1 VGSAAGGMH
10 TLEQLDLSGNFAN
23 APALSSLASL
33 GSNLPPAPLRCASA
47 GPTPQHPPHHH
58 HPLPL
63 PCPSHSSHSPS
74 FILFSLSSLLLN
86 PPPRSTPPRPPLSL
100 APLFCAAR
108 GRGQGIRPIGERT
121 RRHRRAAP
129 CVAPCSAPPAS
140 RLPPLTGPS
149 SAFPYAACS
158 RRAHASHLL
167 AQGSSGSLTHANV
180 QMCLCGAGRA
190 TSWDVTLR
198 MLSYK
203 QWRASATRPPF
214 LHMWLTLVAQAA
226 PALQGRR
233 RAELRGAAAA
243 LARTQGTC
251 QERDMEEAKAGRRS
265 GHRGKAWRGVSLTCP
280 TPPRGRH

>member
-1 VGSAAGGMH
+1 MKFYSMILDRPAAPPAASALARL
-10 TLEQLDLSGNFAN
+10 TNPAA
-23 APALSSLASL
+23 APAPTARAS
-33 GSNLPPAPLRCASA
+33 APLALQARLRARRVHGA
-47 GPTPQHPPHHH
+47 
-58 HPLPL
+58 
-63 PCPSHSSHSPS
+63 
-74 FILFSLSSLLLN
+74 
-86 PPPRSTPPRPPLSL
+86 RPRPPLSL